1 MGKHLGTLARLST
14 DALLFAL
21 LLVGIGSVVYALVAP
36 DEGWLSLWMA
46 QLWHRAPTLILPLM
60 ALLAVLYFFF
70 KPRLD
75 NLNLRERTANLLMV
89 GWALLGLI
97 VSLHWLGAAAIL

>member
-1 MGKHLGTLARLST
+1 MGKHLATLARLGT

-21 LLVGIGSVVYALVAP
+21 LALGIGSVVYALVAP
-36 DEGWLSLWMA
+36 DEGWLALWLE

-60 ALLAVLYFFF
+60 AVLAVLFFFF

-75 NLNLRERTANLLMV
+75 NLNLRERTGNLLMV

-97 VSLHWLGAAAIL
+97 VGLHWLSAAAIL